1 MHLPASLLPTIGKA
15 INISSVSSCLFLHFS
30 FINTYGIW
38 FNFLIFSNVDKTS
51 GATARGE
58 IGKSWTSLDK
68 LGSTPEGLAWLK
80 DRFKLC
86 QEVFNT
92 TEHVAQ
98 LKDYLNMVWTNVA
111 MMDYPYPT
119 SFLMP
124 LPGKPVEVDMTIYS
138 ISYIFYMIK
147 FQVYAKIFK
156 YSFHRYSLV
165 HCETDC
171 NYA

>member
-1 MHLPASLLPTIGKA
+1 M
-15 INISSVSSCLFLHFS
+15 
-30 FINTYGIW
+30 IW
-38 FNFLIFSNVDKTS
+38 SNFLIFHSNVDKTS

-68 LGSTPEGLAWLK
+68 LGSTSEGLAWLR

-124 LPGKPVEVDMTIYS
+124 LPGKPVEVDIN
-138 ISYIFYMIK
+138 YIFYIL
-147 FQVYAKIFK
+147 YIL
-156 YSFHRYSLV
+156 Y
-165 HCETDC
+165 D
-171 NYA
+171 